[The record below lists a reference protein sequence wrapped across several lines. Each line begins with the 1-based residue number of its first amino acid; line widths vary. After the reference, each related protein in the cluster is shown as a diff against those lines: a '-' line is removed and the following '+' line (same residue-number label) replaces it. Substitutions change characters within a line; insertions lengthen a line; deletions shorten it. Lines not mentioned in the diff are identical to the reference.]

1 MVTPTTSRATVLS
14 PEEIGF
20 LTAGPG
26 RAAETA
32 LARLLDAGVVRVARD
47 GRVSPVHQSGGGVTV
62 VETRML
68 GRLTKPVQF
77 GQVVQASANSLEMR
91 VLQQGLRERKLIRNP
106 RPRMRLWWIFL
117 VIGSFLGLAALTE
130 PTLLVGTAAL
140 FGASWWSFGA
150 RPVTRAGRAALEG
163 VTGDDRVLTV
173 ALHGFRGRVGGRNV
187 GDLFELPQSVVNTV
201 PRKNRKRTD
210 NDGAGYGSCGSGC
223 GSSSCG
229 SSGCSSGSSSCGG
242 GGCGGGGGGD

>member
-77 GQVVQASANSLEMR
+77 GQVVQASATSLEMR
-91 VLQQGLRERKLIRNP
+91 VLQQGLRERKLIRAP

-117 VIGSFLGLAALTE
+117 VIGSFLALAAITE

-150 RPVTRAGRAALEG
+150 RPVTRAGRAAMKG
-163 VTGDDRVLTV
+163 VTADDRVLAV
-173 ALHGFRGRVGGRNV
+173 ALHGFRGRVGDRNV
-187 GDLFELPQSVVNTV
+187 GDLFGLPQSVVRTV
-201 PRKNRKRTD
+201 PRKKRKRAED
-210 NDGAGYGSCGSGC
+210 DRCGSCGSGC
-223 GSSSCG
+223 GRSSCG
-229 SSGCSSGSSSCGG
+229 TSGCSSGSSSCGG